1 LTAPRFPEILASGL
15 PVMPLRLWLRRLAWA
30 AVLAPAGSACLCA
43 QIKVTGFEA
52 TSDVAPFYSES
63 TWDNLRGLKRLTTP
77 LVNLSF
83 VTDSGFRLTQR
94 DETDRALPTSLR
106 LAGLQPAD
114 FQEIADAV
122 LAAFVTELKAQG
134 IEVLPYEPLAV
145 NPGFQELAY
154 QAPRSGKE
162 QDVPQAYQAVAG
174 ISGARKTMTLVG
186 RHCPWVESFMLGNFL
201 AATRLTRELDA
212 TLPIVSFLVEF
223 VAYSGERTTTYD
235 WHEFLPA
242 GHTPEAPPLRA
253 RPQILLSA
261 GSAAFLTPDGQSATL
276 TLTTAIG
283 YEHAFVA
290 GIRRTRGR
298 DREERKGGS
307 YEVTVDPAAYKQA
320 VIDVLKPQVVMIAR
334 KLAAGRH

>member
-1 LTAPRFPEILASGL
+1 
-15 PVMPLRLWLRRLAWA
+15 MPLRLLLRRLAWTA
-30 AVLAPAGSACLCA
+30 AIVPAGSACLCA
-43 QIKVTGFEA
+43 QIKVTGLDA
-52 TSDVAPFYSES
+52 AADVAPFYREA
-63 TWDNLRGLKRLTTP
+63 TWANLRGLKRLTTP

-83 VTDSGFRLTQR
+83 VTDSGFRLSQR
-94 DETDRALPTSLR
+94 DETDRSLPTSLR

-122 LAAFVTELKAQG
+122 HAAFVAELKAQG
-134 IEVLPYEPLAV
+134 VEVMPYEPLAV
-145 NPGFQELAY
+145 NPGFQELVH

-162 QDVPQAYQAVAG
+162 QDVPQTYQTIAG

-186 RHCPWVESFMLGNFL
+186 RHCPWVESFMLGSFL
-201 AATRLTRELDA
+201 PATRLTRELEA

-223 VAYSGERTTTYD
+223 VAYPSERTTTYD
-235 WHEFLPA
+235 WREFLPA
-242 GHTPEAPPLRA
+242 APPEAPPLRA

-261 GSAAFLTPDGQSATL
+261 GSAAFLTPDGQTATL

-320 VIDVLKPQVVMIAR
+320 VIDVLKAQVVMIAR